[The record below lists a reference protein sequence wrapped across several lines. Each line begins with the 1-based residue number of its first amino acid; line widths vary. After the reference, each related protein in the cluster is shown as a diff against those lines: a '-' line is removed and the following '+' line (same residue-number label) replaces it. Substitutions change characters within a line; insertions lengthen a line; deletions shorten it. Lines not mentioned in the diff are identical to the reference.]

1 MNIPMELV
9 YKYMTI
15 FFTLQ
20 VENCDNV
27 KSRLKGLSQL

>member
-1 MNIPMELV
+1 MNISMELV

-20 VENCDNV
+20 VKNCHNV